1 MFYWRKLSLQRYNL
15 FQLLSRAF
23 YFFCYLDT
31 TNLKTTFSYL
41 VDMHMVVCVFS
52 KIGVYA
58 FGVVY
63 ELIYAKGTVIMGS
76 ELKGSCSS
84 GDY

>member
-1 MFYWRKLSLQRYNL
+1 
-15 FQLLSRAF
+15 
-23 YFFCYLDT
+23 
-31 TNLKTTFSYL
+31 
-41 VDMHMVVCVFS
+41 MVVCGFS

-63 ELIYAKGTVIMGS
+63 ELIYAKGTVIMGY